1 MTKNSLLFKASLL
14 SISLI
19 LASGPTISA
28 LIPLMH
34 ESFPGKSISS
44 IELIATV
51 PNFGIL
57 IFVLVS
63 NFIIKVI
70 GKKNTV
76 ILGLCIALIAGLMP
90 VFSSDYTV
98 VIFSRFMFGAGIGL
112 YNALAVSLITEI
124 YDGEEQASLMGLQGA
139 MGSIGSSLMT
149 LLVGYLTQYGWQK
162 SFLVY
167 AITVLPLILFA
178 LFITIPSAKNMDSEI
193 KYDKKLEKPK
203 EGINTPTI
211 VLMIGAL
218 LVFALFFTLM
228 LKTATL
234 LVQKN
239 IGQPSAAAGVLSTV
253 TFSGILVG
261 VIYGKIYKVLKE
273 WVMPIGLFG
282 LGVGFFVIMSANS
295 IALVTTGAIIS
306 GVCFSLVAPCAF
318 ILVGRFAPKNS
329 ANLATS
335 LLLVGINLGVF
346 LSPTINAFI
355 SKLLNMTSASDAF
368 LINGSGLIMLS
379 LCSYVL
385 LVFNSKKNSKK

>member
-1 MTKNSLLFKASLL
+1 
-14 SISLI
+14 
-19 LASGPTISA
+19 
-28 LIPLMH
+28 MH

-57 IFVLVS
+57 IFVLLS

-98 VIFSRFMFGAGIGL
+98 VVFSRFMFGAGIGL

-139 MGSIGSSLMT
+139 MGSISSSLMT

-162 SFLVY
+162 SFFVY

-178 LFITIPSAKNMDSEI
+178 LFITIPSAQNMDSEI
-193 KYDKKLEKPK
+193 KYDKKIEKPK

-234 LVQKN
+234 LVEKN
-239 IGQPSAAAGVLSTV
+239 IGQPSAAAGILSTV

-261 VIYGKIYKVLKE
+261 IIYGKIYKVLKE
-273 WVMPIGLFG
+273 WVMPIVLFG
-282 LGVGFFVIMSANS
+282 LGAGFFVIMSANS

-346 LSPTINAFI
+346 LSSTINAFI
-355 SKLLNMTSASDAF
+355 SKLVNMTRASDAF

-379 LCSYVL
+379 VCSYAL
-385 LVFNSKKNSKK
+385 LALNNKKNSKK

>member
-1 MTKNSLLFKASLL
+1 MNKNSLLFKASLL

-28 LIPLMH
+28 LIPLMQA
-34 ESFPGKSISS
+34 SFPGKSISS

-57 IFVLVS
+57 IFVLLS
-63 NFIIKVI
+63 NFIIKII

-76 ILGLCIALIAGLMP
+76 ILGLCIALIAGLIP

-98 VIFSRFMFGAGIGL
+98 IVFSRFMFGAGIGL

-124 YDGEEQASLMGLQGA
+124 YDGEEQASLMGLQSA

-162 SFLVY
+162 SFFVY

-234 LVQKN
+234 LVEKN
-239 IGQPSAAAGVLSTV
+239 IGQPSAAAGILSTV

-261 VIYGKIYKVLKE
+261 IIYGKIYKVAKE

-282 LGVGFFVIMSANS
+282 MGVGFFVIMSANS
-295 IALVTTGAIIS
+295 IALVTAGAIIS

-355 SKLLNMTSASDAF
+355 SKLVNMTRASDAF
-368 LINGSGLIMLS
+368 LINGSGLIILS

-385 LVFNSKKNSKK
+385 LVVNSKKNSKK

>member
-1 MTKNSLLFKASLL
+1 
-14 SISLI
+14 
-19 LASGPTISA
+19 
-28 LIPLMH
+28 
-34 ESFPGKSISS
+34 
-44 IELIATV
+44 
-51 PNFGIL
+51 
-57 IFVLVS
+57 
-63 NFIIKVI
+63 
-70 GKKNTV
+70 
-76 ILGLCIALIAGLMP
+76 
-90 VFSSDYTV
+90 
-98 VIFSRFMFGAGIGL
+98 
-112 YNALAVSLITEI
+112 
-124 YDGEEQASLMGLQGA
+124 
-139 MGSIGSSLMT
+139 
-149 LLVGYLTQYGWQK
+149 YGWQK

-167 AITVLPLILFA
+167 AITVLKLFLFA

-234 LVQKN
+234 LVEKN
-239 IGQPSAAAGVLSTV
+239 IGQPSAAAGILSTV

-355 SKLLNMTSASDAF
+355 SKLVNMTRASDAF

-379 LCSYVL
+379 LCSYAL
-385 LVFNSKKNSKK
+385 LALNNKKNSKK